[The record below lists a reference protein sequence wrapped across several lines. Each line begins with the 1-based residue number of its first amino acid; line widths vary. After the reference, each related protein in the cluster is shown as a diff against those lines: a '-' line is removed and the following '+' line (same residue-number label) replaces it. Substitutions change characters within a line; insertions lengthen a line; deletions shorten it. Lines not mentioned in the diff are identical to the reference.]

1 MLLDRRLVG
10 ILMLVFLGMCLLQ
23 MRRRAGPVTP
33 SRRPIDLERLKAE
46 DPFFYEVALKKEFDS
61 GVGERITKWAPG
73 RTISYVVQGEG
84 GQFVSLDQFRGYVH
98 EILGRLASL
107 TGLTYVD
114 VTGRGRGDVTISF
127 VDRVSKSNS
136 GGIVSESAN
145 QIAGLAL
152 ASLGSDGYL
161 ESGTVQ
167 VVNSLSPEGTYTVLL
182 EEATQLLA
190 SLFFDV
196 SDPAYRNSI
205 FFKHKQNISSCGW
218 TPEDVRIIRR
228 LYSGEFD

>member
-23 MRRRAGPVTP
+23 LRRNMAPVTP
-33 SRRPIDLERLKAE
+33 GRRPVDLQRLREE

-107 TGLTYVD
+107 TGLTFLD
-114 VTGRGRGDVTISF
+114 VTGRGRGDVRISF

-136 GGIVSESAN
+136 GGIVSENAG

-152 ASLGSDGYL
+152 SQLGSDGYL

-182 EEATQLLA
+182 EECTQ
-190 SLFFDV
+190 SVGIYND
-196 SDPAYRNSI
+196 SEDPTHRNSI
-205 FFKHKQNISSCGW
+205 FFKFKANISNAGY
-218 TPEDVRIIRR
+218 TPDDVRVIRR

>member
-23 MRRRAGPVTP
+23 MRRRVGPVAP
-33 SRRPIDLERLKAE
+33 ARPQIDLERLRAE

-127 VDRVSKSNS
+127 VDRVSKSGS
-136 GGIVSESAN
+136 GGIVSEDSAG
-145 QIAGLAL
+145 IMGLAL
-152 ASLGSDGYL
+152 GQLGSDGYL

-167 VVNSLSPEGTYTVLL
+167 VVNSLSPEAVHGVLL
-182 EEATQLLA
+182 EELSQKIGMW
-190 SLFFDV
+190 FDV
-196 SDPAYRNSI
+196 SDPAHSKSI
-205 FFKHKQNISSCGW
+205 FYKHKQSLNNGW
-218 TPEDVRIIRR
+218 TPEDVRVIRR